1 MELPDRI
8 LIVGLGASGVAVA
21 RFVSRL
27 GKAIG
32 LADEKTE
39 NQLAGPLK
47 DLGDIAFTGYFG
59 PHRIEDFVK
68 YPLIVVSPGVDI
80 EQPVF
85 REALKSGVRIIGE
98 MELASS
104 FIEEPVIAITGTNGK
119 TTTTSLIG
127 EIFARGKGPVFV
139 GGNIGNPLI
148 NYVAEGKKT
157 SAVIV
162 EVSSFQLETIETFRP
177 ATSVILNIT
186 EDHLDRYRSY
196 DEYKEAKYRVFDNQ
210 TENDFAVLKDGLE
223 VVMKGNP
230 KVMRFSVTDELD
242 SGAFYKDG
250 RLYVR
255 FGGQETSWDRS
266 LSPLVGVHNTENILA
281 AALVAR
287 IHGIS
292 EETIRDSLKAFKGL
306 SHRLEYVRTIR
317 GISFYNDSKATNVD
331 AAKRA
336 LDGFNGNVILIAG
349 GKDKGG
355 SYGVIREAAGKIK
368 ALVVLGEARDRIAA
382 ELWDVIPT
390 FQANDMTDAV
400 YQAFSRAGSG
410 DTVLLSPMCSSFDM
424 FASYKDRGNTYR
436 RIVES
441 L

>member
-1 MELPDRI
+1 
-8 LIVGLGASGVAVA
+8 
-21 RFVSRL
+21 
-27 GKAIG
+27 
-32 LADEKTE
+32 
-39 NQLAGPLK
+39 
-47 DLGDIAFTGYFG
+47 
-59 PHRIEDFVK
+59 
-68 YPLIVVSPGVDI
+68 SPGVDI